1 MLEHGDIGA
10 NQQRGHAGKAH
21 HVEPLF
27 GAGEGRVKPGHQ
39 ENAGFHHGG

>member
-10 NQQRGHAGKAH
+10 NQQRGHAGKTD

-27 GAGEGRVKPGHQ
+27 GAGEGWVQARHQ
-39 ENAGFHHGG
+39 ENARFHHGG